1 MNNEFTLLDLMW
13 INMIVED
20 AAVAERAAFGV
31 NNKRLT
37 DLQSKVSEVLKARCD
52 EADRAYKELRNEC
65 SPKGCEEYE
74 VKSDTKRKV
83 IAGPKSREE
92 RFIRFLP

>member
-37 DLQSKVSEVLKARCD
+37 ELQSKVSEVLKAKCD

-74 VKSDTKRKV
+74 VKSDTKRK
-83 IAGPKSREE
+83 IITGPKNAESRW
-92 RFIRFLP
+92 